1 MENTMKASTQKV
13 LGILK
18 RDGHIT
24 RVVAAHY
31 NIGCVRKAVSDLR
44 KARFDIVTDK
54 RIDSEGNKY
63 TRWVLVSREPMA
75 SKAMKR
81 GDQYRVVGYAHLHF
95 YDLGEVIT
103 LESDTPTSNGYYDFT
118 NGIRHQYLKLQDV
131 VKV

>member
-1 MENTMKASTQKV
+1 MKASTQKV

-81 GDQYRVVGYAHLHF
+81 GDQYKVVSQTNIHF
-95 YDLGEVIT
+95 FEIGEVIT
-103 LESDTPTSNGYYDFT
+103 LVSVSPTDNGYYDFT
-118 NGIRHQYLKLQDV
+118 NGIGLQYLKLQDV